1 MKPLPCPELPFT
13 KFTLFVVIQLV
24 KLADIIS
31 KPMNGRNNNTI
42 FKKLIMKKYLLLYK
56 ILFLGLPGFAQL
68 NIAPGA
74 QWVNNGNITVTLQ
87 NLDFVNNGTF
97 VAGGGSVKFT
107 GTQNSTISGSTL
119 PLFTIIEISKT
130 NNGKVLLGR
139 NISIGSSVNF
149 ISGQLDLN
157 NNNILLNPA
166 AYIAGESE
174 TNRIIGANGGFVE
187 ITQDMNAPASINAGN
202 LGATITSSANLG
214 SVIIRR
220 GHLPQSGTG
229 LTSSIQRYY
238 SIVPQNNSNLNA
250 TLRLR
255 YFDAELNAQNENA
268 LVIYKSDDN
277 GAGWNNM
284 SQTTRNT
291 NADYIE
297 KTGLGNLSLQTLS
310 NDVAAADGVTGLVF
324 TGQRKKSTEVQLNWT
339 SQTET
344 NMSGYQIQRRLKNEI
359 DFSDRTFVNSL
370 APGGNS
376 FSQLSYQNIDANS
389 YTDTSYYRLK
399 ILAPGNAFTYSNVIA
414 VPGKIKGGNNNG
426 GGNPHNTTNIDT
438 AITTMING
446 KVIPQ
451 TNALAKKITVGPNP
465 NNGNF
470 WFSINGIEKET
481 VATLYTIDGKQLK
494 QFRVVNLQQQQVN
507 GLRTGIYLLKVPGFD
522 AQKIMVNG
530 GGNAASQSTQ
540 ANNNIK
546 N

>member
-1 MKPLPCPELPFT
+1 
-13 KFTLFVVIQLV
+13 
-24 KLADIIS
+24 
-31 KPMNGRNNNTI
+31 
-42 FKKLIMKKYLLLYK
+42 MKKYFLLYK
-56 ILFLGLPGFAQL
+56 ILFLSTQGFGQL
-68 NIAPGA
+68 NISTGA
-74 QWVNNGNITVTLQ
+74 QWVNSGNVTVNIQ
-87 NLDFVNNGTF
+87 NMDIINNGAFT
-97 VAGGGSVKFT
+97 AGNSSIKFT
-107 GTQNSTISGSTL
+107 GNQNSSISGTGM
-119 PLFTIIEISKT
+119 PLFNIIEVAKT
-130 NNGKVLLGR
+130 NNAKVLLGR
-139 NISIGSSVNF
+139 NIGVGSSINF
-149 ISGQLDLN
+149 ISGQIDLN
-157 NNNILLNPA
+157 NNNILLDPA

-187 ITQDMNAPASINAGN
+187 ITQNMNAPASINAGN

-229 LTSSIQRYY
+229 LTNSIQRYY

-277 GAGWNNM
+277 GSNWNNM

-297 KTGLGNLSLQTLS
+297 KTSLENLSLQTLS

-324 TGQRKKSTEVQLNWT
+324 TGQRKKTTEVQLNWT
-339 SQTET
+339 SQTEA
-344 NMSGYQIQRRLKNEI
+344 NMSGYQIQRRLKNES
-359 DFSDRTFVNSL
+359 DFSDMALVNSL

-399 ILAPGNAFTYSNVIA
+399 MLTLSSVFTYSNVIA
-414 VPGKIKGGNNNG
+414 VPGKTKGGGNG
-426 GGNPHNTTNIDT
+426 GGNPHNNNIINSDTT
-438 AITTMING
+438 ITTMINE
-446 KVIPQ
+446 KVIAQ
-451 TNALAKKITVGPNP
+451 TSAFGKKITVGPNP

-481 VATLYTIDGKQLK
+481 VATLYTIDGKQIK
-494 QFRVVNLQQQQVN
+494 QFRVVNFQQQQVS

-522 AQKIMVNG
+522 TQKIIVNG
-530 GGNAASQSTQ
+530 GGNAVPQSTQ
-540 ANNNIK
+540 LNDNIK